1 MPVLLF
7 QMLIVLTL
15 VIARYAF
22 PKAMIYIA
30 TGWTAFSLI
39 MIFMPWLMIL
49 QLSIIWSGYLL
60 LRPKKSID
68 AAVRAIPRK
77 GERP

>member
-7 QMLIVLTL
+7 QIFIVLTL
-15 VIARYAF
+15 VIARYAA

-30 TGWTAFSLI
+30 GGWTLFSLI

-49 QLSIIWSGYLL
+49 QISIIWGGYLL
-60 LRPKKSID
+60 LRPKKSSEVT
-68 AAVRAIPRK
+68 VRETPGK
-77 GERP
+77 